1 MHKVKG
7 KEHKKRKN
15 HANRAITCS
24 ILKCTGH
31 TQIQNLTDKSNM
43 CCFILKSLSSKMQ
56 IEYIFL
62 KPYLIAVRC
71 VLVWSSSDSSGIKLR
86 CEICTAAQP
95 IWNIT
100 INDAK

>member
-1 MHKVKG
+1 MHKVKS
-7 KEHKKRKN
+7 KEDKKRKN
-15 HANRAITCS
+15 HASRAITCS
-24 ILKCTGH
+24 ILKCTGN
-31 TQIQNLTDKSNM
+31 TQIQNL
-43 CCFILKSLSSKMQ
+43 IE